1 MKLVLVSEFFYPY
14 KTSTQKILTELAE
27 DFVEYGLE
35 VDVLT
40 TKNAYRE
47 EKQELEKYEVYKGIN
62 IKRIFST
69 EGNRDSKIGRL
80 INYVTFTSSV
90 FLNLLFKK
98 DYDKILFVSNPP
110 LVPYIGYLIKKLR
123 KKDYVYL
130 VHDIYPDVAEKLG
143 VIQKGSFI
151 SKVMNYMNGKIYKNA
166 EKIIAL
172 GKDMKQVIVN
182 KGIDE
187 SKIEI
192 VTNWADSTVNF
203 EKRVED
209 NFYKKHNLRNKFN
222 ILYTGNI
229 SRVHAIDTII
239 DVARKLKDNEDIK
252 FTFIGDGNRKEYI
265 ENLKETEGLNN
276 IQLGNYM
283 FGEEYN
289 NLLNCADVFIT
300 TLQKGIEGLGVP
312 SKTYTYMSV
321 AKPLI
326 AIMDKNSEIGSMV
339 SEYSLGMQ
347 FEGNQVDE
355 ISEFI
360 FNMRSNNELYEEIC
374 NNVRNKFK
382 NDYERKK
389 VTKKFFEAIVNESV
403 EGDCKY
409 VQR

>member
-47 EKQELEKYEVYKGIN
+47 EKQELERYESYKGIK

-69 EGNRDSKIGRL
+69 ECNRDSKIGRL
-80 INYVTFTSSV
+80 INYITFTSSV

-110 LVPYIGYLIKKLR
+110 LVPYIGYIIKKLR
-123 KKDYVYL
+123 RKDYVYL

-143 VIQKGSFI
+143 VIQRGSFI
-151 SKVMNYMNGKIYKNA
+151 SRVMNYMNGKIYKNA

-187 SKIEI
+187 DKIEI

-203 EKRVED
+203 EKKVEES
-209 NFYKKHNLRNKFN
+209 FYEKYNLKGKFN
-222 ILYTGNI
+222 LLYTGNI

-239 DVARKLKDNEDIK
+239 EVARKLKDNEDIQ
-252 FTFIGDGNRKEYI
+252 FTFIGDGNRKAYI

-276 IQLGNYM
+276 IMLGNYM

-289 NLLNCADVFIT
+289 NLLNCADLFIT

-326 AIMDKNSEIGSMV
+326 AIMDKDSEIGSMI
-339 SEYSLGMQ
+339 SEYNLGKQ
-347 FEGNQVDE
+347 FEGSQVDE
-355 ISEFI
+355 ITKFI
-360 FNMRSNNELYEEIC
+360 LDIKNDKTFYESLC
-374 NNVRNKFK
+374 DNVRERFI

-389 VTKKFFEAIVNESV
+389 VTKKFYEVVI
-403 EGDCKY
+403 K
-409 VQR
+409 

>member
-80 INYVTFTSSV
+80 LNYVTFTSSV
-90 FLNLLFKK
+90 FFNLLFKK
-98 DYDKILFVSNPP
+98 NYDKILFVSNPP
-110 LVPYIGYLIKKLR
+110 LVPYIGYIIKKLR

-143 VIQKGSFI
+143 VIQKGSFV

-182 KGIDE
+182 KGIE
-187 SKIEI
+187 ENKIEI
-192 VTNWADSTVNF
+192 VTNWADSTVNL
-203 EKRVED
+203 EKNVEES
-209 NFYKKHNLRNKFN
+209 FYEKYNLKNKFN

-239 DVARKLKDNEDIK
+239 DVARKLKDNEDIQ

-326 AIMDKNSEIGSMV
+326 AIMDKDSEIGSMV
-339 SEYSLGMQ
+339 SEYNLGKQ

-355 ISEFI
+355 ISKFI
-360 FNMRSNNELYEEIC
+360 FNIRSNNELYKEIC

-389 VTKKFFEAIVNESV
+389 VTKKFFEAIVNEAV
-403 EGDCKY
+403 EGEYEY
-409 VQR
+409 V

>member
-1 MKLVLVSEFFYPY
+1 MKIVLVSEFFYPY
-14 KTSTQKILTELAE
+14 RTSTQKILTELAE
-27 DFVEYGLE
+27 DFIEYGLE

-47 EKQELEKYEVYKGIN
+47 EKQNLKKYEIYKGIN

-80 INYVTFTSSV
+80 LSYITFTSNV

-110 LVPYIGYLIKKLR
+110 LVPYIGYLIKKIR
-123 KKDYVYL
+123 GKEYIYL

-143 VIQKGSFI
+143 IIQKGSFI
-151 SKVMNYMNGKIYKNA
+151 SKAMNHMNDKIYKNA
-166 EKIIAL
+166 ERIITL
-172 GKDMKQVIVN
+172 GKDMKQIIVN

-187 SKIEI
+187 KKIKI

-203 EKRVED
+203 EKEVD
-209 NFYKKHNLRNKFN
+209 NKFYESNNLGNKFN
-222 ILYTGNI
+222 VLYTGNI

-239 DVARKLKDNEDIK
+239 DLARKLKDNKNIQ
-252 FTFIGDGNRKEYI
+252 FTFIGDGNRKQYLI
-265 ENLKETEGLNN
+265 DLKEKEGLHN

-300 TLQKGIEGLGVP
+300 TLQQGIEGLGVP

-326 AIMDKNSEIGSMV
+326 AIMSSDSEIGSMITK
-339 SEYSLGMQ
+339 YNLGKQ
-347 FEGNQVDE
+347 FEEKQVDE
-355 ISEFI
+355 IAEFI
-360 FNMRSNNELYEEIC
+360 FNMQRDNKLYNELC
-374 NNVRNKFK
+374 NNVRNKFR

-389 VTKKFFEAIVNESV
+389 VTRKFYDVIIE
-403 EGDCKY
+403 
-409 VQR
+409 

>member
-47 EKQELEKYEVYKGIN
+47 EKQELERYEVYKGIN
-62 IKRIFST
+62 IKRIFSI
-69 EGNRDSKIGRL
+69 EGNRDSKIGRF
-80 INYVTFTSSV
+80 INYITFTSSV

-110 LVPYIGYLIKKLR
+110 LVPYIGYIIKKLR
-123 KKDYVYL
+123 RKDYVYL
-130 VHDIYPDVAEKLG
+130 VHDIYPDVAENLG
-143 VIQKGSFI
+143 AIQKGSFI
-151 SKVMNYMNGKIYKNA
+151 SKIMNYMNSKIYINA

-172 GKDMKQVIVN
+172 GKDMKQVIAN

-187 SKIEI
+187 NKIKI
-192 VTNWADSTVNF
+192 VTNWADSTVNY
-203 EKRVED
+203 EKQVDDE
-209 NFYKKHNLRNKFN
+209 FYKKHNLNGKFN

-229 SRVHAIDTII
+229 SRVHAIDTIL
-239 DVARKLKDNEDIK
+239 DVARMLKDNKEIQ

-265 ENLKETEGLNN
+265 ASLKEKEGLTN

-289 NLLNCADVFIT
+289 NLLNCADLFIS
-300 TLQKGIEGLGVP
+300 TLQEGIEGLGVP

-321 AKPLI
+321 GKPLI
-326 AIMDKNSEIGSMV
+326 AIMNKNSEIGSMV
-339 SEYSLGMQ
+339 SEKNLGKQFDGTQVNEIANFILEVKNDKLWYS
-347 FEGNQVDE
+347 
-355 ISEFI
+355 FI
-360 FNMRSNNELYEEIC
+360 C
-374 NNVRNKFK
+374 DNVRNEFI
-382 NDYERKK
+382 NHYERKK
-389 VTKKFFEAIVNESV
+389 VTRKFYNIVIAE
-403 EGDCKY
+403 K
-409 VQR
+409 